1 MKEASYK
8 ATKGLIRVRLEV
20 EDRTIKTLEI
30 SGDFFMY
37 PEDMLWDLESFLL
50 GKKLDRD
57 SLVTEISD
65 FYARFSV
72 NSPGVTP
79 EDFVNVI
86 LLASES

>member
-8 ATKGLIRVRLEV
+8 ATKGLIRVRLDI
-20 EDRTIKTLEI
+20 EDRTIKTLQI

-37 PEDMLWDLESFLL
+37 PDDTLWDLESFLL

-65 FYARFSV
+65 FYTRFSV
-72 NSPGVTP
+72 SSPGVTP